1 MPLWD
6 NFARQA
12 EALPVASPH
21 GADDFV
27 AIHDAS
33 AGAVHQAMGR
43 GQAAKGEQTHVQS
56 VAAQ

>member
-12 EALPVASPH
+12 EALPVASYPTGGPH

-27 AIHDAS
+27 AICQWKIS
-33 AGAVHQAMGR
+33 KLV
-43 GQAAKGEQTHVQS
+43 
-56 VAAQ
+56 